1 MLHSLKANY
10 KIYLI
15 ETWALGMFMISAT
28 VFTILIEHPDLP
40 IRGAI
45 SSSFVRRILIGLA
58 MGLTA
63 ILLIYS
69 KWGKRSG
76 THINPAVTL
85 AQLQLNRITIQ
96 DAVWYIFFQFLGGVL
111 GIFLVK
117 IILPKYIADESINY
131 VITTPKTSPNGIMTA
146 FLCEIAL
153 SFAMLTMVLTVS
165 NLPKIAKYTGFFV
178 GVLVSLFITFE
189 APLSGMSINPART
202 FGSAFWANNW
212 TSIWLYF
219 VAPISGMQL
228 AAWLYRKNYR
238 LKNGECETM
247 KMHLSGEKHDS
258 PIYKVLWFSR
268 NN

>member
-1 MLHSLKANY
+1 MINLLKTNY

-15 ETWALGMFMISAT
+15 ETWALGMFMISAAI
-28 VFTILIEHPDLP
+28 FTILIEHPNLP

-45 SSSFVRRILIGLA
+45 PSSFLRRILIGSA

-76 THINPAVTL
+76 AHINPAVTL

-96 DAVWYIFFQFLGGVL
+96 DAIWYIVFQFIGGIL
-111 GIFLVK
+111 GIFIVK
-117 IILPKYIADESINY
+117 IILPNYVADESVNY
-131 VITTPKTSPNGIMTA
+131 VITTPQTSSNGILTA

-153 SFAMLTMVLTVS
+153 SFMMLTMVLTIS
-165 NLPKIAKYTGFFV
+165 NLPKIDKFTGYFV
-178 GVLVSLFITFE
+178 GILVALFITFE
-189 APLSGMSINPART
+189 APFSGMSINPART
-202 FGSAFWANNW
+202 VGSAFWANNW
-212 TSIWLYF
+212 SSIWLYF
-219 VAPISGMQL
+219 VAPITGMQA

-247 KMHLSGEKHDS
+247 KMYLSGEKHDS

-268 NN
+268 NK